1 MIQRYPKVM
10 EAAKRNVHVLEG
22 YVGRKLSEEEISY
35 IVIHICA
42 AIERNNNETTRYSV
56 VLVCSGGIGTSQ
68 LLLARL
74 EKFFHLDV
82 VDIIPAHDIKN
93 IELEDV
99 DVVISTIPLK
109 EKNLE
114 YIQVDPLLNDEDC
127 IRVGEKLSKIKPKK
141 SGRNL
146 IQEDQK
152 RPIKYLEQIR
162 TILDADQQG
171 ESLEQI
177 KKVISSFFRNQEE
190 KMLTDLLPPEAIT
203 LDVECGDW
211 QGAIRAS
218 AEYLLRIGSI
228 NENYVEA
235 MIRNVKENGPYIVL
249 APGFALPHEALNAGA
264 SKVGMSLVRL
274 KTPVP
279 FGKEEMDPV
288 EWLCCLSAIDKEIHL
303 KAMFRL
309 VNLFYNPA
317 FRKEIQQSRTGEEVF
332 KIINQYEYEMR

>member
-1 MIQRYPKVM
+1 
-10 EAAKRNVHVLEG
+10 
-22 YVGRKLSEEEISY
+22 
-35 IVIHICA
+35 
-42 AIERNNNETTRYSV
+42 
-56 VLVCSGGIGTSQ
+56 
-68 LLLARL
+68 
-74 EKFFHLDV
+74 
-82 VDIIPAHDIKN
+82 
-93 IELEDV
+93 
-99 DVVISTIPLK
+99 
-109 EKNLE
+109 
-114 YIQVDPLLNDEDC
+114 
-127 IRVGEKLSKIKPKK
+127 
-141 SGRNL
+141 
-146 IQEDQK
+146 
-152 RPIKYLEQIR
+152 
-162 TILDADQQG
+162 
-171 ESLEQI
+171 
-177 KKVISSFFRNQEE
+177 
-190 KMLTDLLPPEAIT
+190 MLTDLLPPEAIT
-203 LDVECGDW
+203 LDVECSDW